1 MQQQQL
7 ISYVITGVVV
17 ALVLALRLRGMSRLR
32 RLRLETLWIVP
43 AIYLIF
49 AGAMFYQFPPSP
61 IGWAISA
68 AALLAGAAIGWQRGK
83 LMQIH
88 VDPETHTLNQKASP
102 AAMIFIVVLIA
113 VRMGA
118 KSILEGGGGTGFHVS
133 TLLVT
138 DVLIALALGL
148 FATTRLEMFLR
159 ARRMLDEVR
168 AASPFRS

>member
-7 ISYVITGVVV
+7 IGYAVTTVVVV
-17 ALVLALRLRGMSRLR
+17 ALLAFRLRRMSQLR
-32 RLRLETLWIVP
+32 RLRLETLWVVP

-49 AGAMFYQFPPSP
+49 AGVMFYQFPPTA

-83 LMQIH
+83 MMQIH
-88 VDPETHTLNQKASP
+88 VDPETHMLNQKASP

-113 VRMGA
+113 VRMAA
-118 KSILEGGGGTGFHVS
+118 KSVLATGGGTGFHVN
-133 TLLVT
+133 TMMVT

-168 AASPFRS
+168 AVSPLRS

>member
-7 ISYVITGVVV
+7 ISYAVTTVIVV
-17 ALVLALRLRGMSRLR
+17 AVLAFRLRRMSQLR

-49 AGAMFYQFPPSP
+49 AGVLFYQFPPTA

-83 LMQIH
+83 MMQIH
-88 VDPETHTLNQKASP
+88 VDPETHVLNQKASP

-113 VRMGA
+113 VRMSA
-118 KSILEGGGGTGFHVS
+118 KTILASGVGNGFHVS
-133 TLLVT
+133 AMLVT
-138 DVLIALALGL
+138 DVLITLALGL
-148 FATTRLEMFLR
+148 FAATRLEMFLR
-159 ARRMLDEVR
+159 ARQMLDEVR
-168 AASPFRS
+168 GARA

>member
-7 ISYVITGVVV
+7 ISYAITTVVVV
-17 ALVLALRLRGMSRLR
+17 ALLAFRLRRMSQLR
-32 RLRLETLWIVP
+32 RLRLETLWVVP

-49 AGAMFYQFPPSP
+49 AGVMFYQFPPTA

-83 LMQIH
+83 MMQIH
-88 VDPETHTLNQKASP
+88 VDPETHVLNQKASP

-113 VRMGA
+113 VRMSA
-118 KSILEGGGGTGFHVS
+118 KTILASGVGNDFHLS
-133 TLLVT
+133 AMLVT

-159 ARRMLDEVR
+159 ARQMLAEVR
-168 AASPFRS
+168 GARA

>member
-7 ISYVITGVVV
+7 IGYAVTTVVVV
-17 ALVLALRLRGMSRLR
+17 ALLSFRLRRMSQLR

-49 AGAMFYQFPPSP
+49 AGVMFYQFPPTA

-83 LMQIH
+83 MMQIH
-88 VDPETHTLNQKASP
+88 VDPETHVLNQKASP

-113 VRMGA
+113 VRMSA
-118 KSILEGGGGTGFHVS
+118 KTILASGVGTGFHIS
-133 TLLVT
+133 AMLVT

-159 ARRMLDEVR
+159 ARQMLDEVR
-168 AASPFRS
+168 DVRA

>member
-7 ISYVITGVVV
+7 IGYAVTAVVV
-17 ALVLALRLRGMSRLR
+17 VGLMAFRLRRMSQLR
-32 RLRLETLWIVP
+32 RLRLETLWVVP

-49 AGAMFYQFPPSP
+49 AGVMFYQFPPTA

-83 LMQIH
+83 MMQIH
-88 VDPETHTLNQKASP
+88 VDPETHVLNQKASP

-113 VRMGA
+113 VRMSA
-118 KSILEGGGGTGFHVS
+118 KTILASGVGTGFHVS
-133 TLLVT
+133 AMLVT

-148 FATTRLEMFLR
+148 FAATRLEMFLR
-159 ARRMLDEVR
+159 ARQMLDEVR
-168 AASPFRS
+168 GARA

>member
-1 MQQQQL
+1 VQQQQL

-17 ALVLALRLRGMSRLR
+17 VLVLTLRLRGMSRLR

-49 AGAMFYQFPPSP
+49 AGMMFYQFPPSP

-68 AALLAGAAIGWQRGK
+68 AALLVGAAIGWQRGK

-88 VDPETHTLNQKASP
+88 VDPETHALNQKASP
-102 AAMIFIVVLIA
+102 AAMIFIVVLIV

-118 KSILEGGGGTGFHVS
+118 KSILASGGGTGLHVS
-133 TLLVT
+133 ALLVT

-168 AASPFRS
+168 AASPLRS

>member
-7 ISYVITGVVV
+7 ISYVVTGVIVT
-17 ALVLALRLRGMSRLR
+17 LVLALRLRGMSRLR

-49 AGAMFYQFPPSP
+49 AGVMFYQFPPSP

-68 AALLAGAAIGWQRGK
+68 AALLVGAAIGWQRGK

-88 VDPETHTLNQKASP
+88 VDPETHALNQKASP
-102 AAMIFIVVLIA
+102 AAMIFIIVLIV

-118 KSILEGGGGTGFHVS
+118 KSILASGGGTGLHVS

-168 AASPFRS
+168 AASPLRS

>member
-7 ISYVITGVVV
+7 IGYAVTTVVVV
-17 ALVLALRLRGMSRLR
+17 ALLSFRLRRMSQLR

-49 AGAMFYQFPPSP
+49 AGVMFYQFPPTA

-83 LMQIH
+83 MMQIH
-88 VDPETHTLNQKASP
+88 VDPETHVLNQKASP

-113 VRMGA
+113 VRMSA
-118 KSILEGGGGTGFHVS
+118 KTILASGVGTGFHIS
-133 TLLVT
+133 AMLVT

-159 ARRMLDEVR
+159 ARQMLDEVR
-168 AASPFRS
+168 GVRA

>member
-17 ALVLALRLRGMSRLR
+17 VLVLTLRLRGMSRLR

-49 AGAMFYQFPPSP
+49 AGMMFYQFPPSP

-68 AALLAGAAIGWQRGK
+68 AALLVGAAIGWQRGK

-88 VDPETHTLNQKASP
+88 VDPETHALNQKASP
-102 AAMIFIVVLIA
+102 AAMIFIVVLIV

-118 KSILEGGGGTGFHVS
+118 KSILASGGGTGLHVS
-133 TLLVT
+133 ALLVT

-168 AASPFRS
+168 AASPLRS

>member
-17 ALVLALRLRGMSRLR
+17 AAVLALRLRGMSRMR
-32 RLRLETLWIVP
+32 RLRLETLWVVP

-49 AGAMFYQFPPSP
+49 AGVMFYQFPPPP
-61 IGWAISA
+61 IGWAISG

-88 VDPETHTLNQKASP
+88 VDPETHALNQKASP
-102 AAMIFIVVLIA
+102 AAMIFIVVLIV
-113 VRMGA
+113 VRMAA
-118 KSILEGGGGTGFHVS
+118 KSVLATGGGTGFHLS
-133 TLLVT
+133 AMLVT

-148 FATTRLEMFLR
+148 FAATRLEMFLR
-159 ARRMLDEVR
+159 ARRMLGEVR
-168 AASPFRS
+168 AAAGLRA

>member
-7 ISYVITGVVV
+7 IGYAVTTVVVV
-17 ALVLALRLRGMSRLR
+17 ALLAFRLRRMSQLR

-49 AGAMFYQFPPSP
+49 AGVMFYQFPPTA

-83 LMQIH
+83 MMQIH
-88 VDPETHTLNQKASP
+88 VDPDTHVLNQKASP

-113 VRMGA
+113 VRMSA
-118 KSILEGGGGTGFHVS
+118 KTILASGVGNGFHIS
-133 TLLVT
+133 AMLVT

-148 FATTRLEMFLR
+148 FAATRLEMFVR
-159 ARRMLDEVR
+159 ARQMLDEVR
-168 AASPFRS
+168 GARA

>member
-1 MQQQQL
+1 
-7 ISYVITGVVV
+7 
-17 ALVLALRLRGMSRLR
+17 
-32 RLRLETLWIVP
+32 
-43 AIYLIF
+43 
-49 AGAMFYQFPPSP
+49 
-61 IGWAISA
+61 
-68 AALLAGAAIGWQRGK
+68 
-83 LMQIH
+83 MQIH

-102 AAMIFIVVLIA
+102 VAMIFIVVLIA